1 MLIAVIVVLYCIA
14 LCMLSVLSLNRYVL
28 ISLFRK
34 NANRRH
40 ESARAI
46 PDADLPFV
54 TIQLPIYNEY
64 YVAERIIQSAC
75 DVDYP
80 RDRFEVQVL
89 DDSTDETLALTR
101 RIVREHRA
109 RGIDIVHLHRDK
121 RTGYKS
127 GALAYGLERAR
138 GEFVAVFDADFVI
151 PSDFLRRA
159 VPHFDSPKVG
169 VVQAR
174 WTYLNEDY
182 SLLTRATALGLDG
195 QFIVEQ
201 PARYWG
207 DLFLTFNGTAG
218 LLRASCIREA
228 GGWQHDTITEDLDLS
243 YRAQLEGWKIR
254 YLWDL
259 TCDSELPADIH
270 GLKAQQFRWTKGTQ
284 ETARKLLPSLWK
296 AKIPFWDRLQGTAH
310 LLGNS
315 SYPFLLLVGLLNP
328 LMVFAAHQYDVRV
341 LWPLSAYF
349 LFSLFGTFAY
359 YAEAE
364 RAGHTKWV
372 RRVLCFPLFLGASIG
387 LSVNNAQAA
396 LEGLL
401 GKKSP
406 FIRTPKYH
414 ITGRGQSWKEKRYR
428 SPIRWSTIGELVLGI
443 YTLAAIGYAIWVKEY
458 GALPFLVLFAGGYLL
473 IAGYSIRHHILSG
486 VRRGKLELSMETG
499 PVLATV
505 PAAEVP
511 AAIAPQK
518 QRVGREIAILL
529 VGAITLGNL
538 SCGGSEPALSRT
550 DTILESEMPPRAPAG
565 FDSVMLVSASATDD
579 PADSSSE
586 RAGVLYYAPSGSSF
600 EWYFDAESLD
610 PGLRYRIE
618 LNVDDSLNYAV
629 GSVAADENGRA
640 LAHGTLR
647 EFADRYC
654 VGSVNTPP
662 VALSGEHTLAVRIKR
677 DGSSPGESSAESSV
691 TGPASRPLP
700 CTGNGDGR
708 FDYVL
713 HEQKAVSFTGSASS

>member
-1 MLIAVIVVLYCIA
+1 MLIAVIIVVYCIA

-28 ISLFRK
+28 ISLFRR
-34 NANRRH
+34 NSNRRH
-40 ESARAI
+40 ESAPAI
-46 PDADLPFV
+46 ADADLPFV

-101 RIVREHRA
+101 RLVDEHRE
-109 RGIDIVHLHRDK
+109 RGLNVVHLHREQ

-127 GALAYGLERAR
+127 GALAHGLEHAR
-138 GEFVAVFDADFVI
+138 GEYVAVFDADFVI

-159 VPHFDSPKVG
+159 VPHFTSPEVG

-182 SLLTRATALGLDG
+182 SVLTRATALGLDG

-201 PARYWG
+201 PARFWG

-218 LLRASCIREA
+218 LLRASCIRDA

-243 YRAQLEGWKIR
+243 YRAQLKGWKIK
-254 YLWDL
+254 YIWDL

-284 ETARKLLPSLWK
+284 ETARKLLPALWRSRV
-296 AKIPFWDRLQGTAH
+296 PRWDKLQGTAH

-315 SYPFLLLVGLLNP
+315 AYPFLLIVGLLNP
-328 LMVFAAHQYDVRV
+328 LMVVAAHQYDVRV

-364 RAGHTKWV
+364 RAGHEKWIP
-372 RRVLCFPLFLGASIG
+372 RVLCFPLFLGASIG

-414 ITGRGQSWKEKRYR
+414 ITTRGESWKEKRYR
-428 SPIRWSTIGELVLGI
+428 SPVRWATVGELLLGV
-443 YTLAAIGYAIWVKEY
+443 YTTAALVYAIWVQEY
-458 GALPFLVLFAGGYLL
+458 GAIPFLVLFAGGYLL
-473 IAGYSIRHHILSG
+473 IGIYSIKHHIIGGSGPQLSL
-486 VRRGKLELSMETG
+486 VADAG
-499 PVLATV
+499 PLLATAAADV
-505 PAAEVP
+505 PAALP
-511 AAIAPQK
+511 RRKHRADKAISILMLA
-518 QRVGREIAILL
+518 GIAL
-529 VGAITLGNL
+529 TLS
-538 SCGGSEPALSRT
+538 SCNGPDRRFATSDS
-550 DTILESEMPPRAPAG
+550 ILESEMSSRSVAG
-565 FDSVMLVSASATDD
+565 FDSVTLLPVESGTTPTRPRGTFYYS
-579 PADSSSE
+579 PAGD
-586 RAGVLYYAPSGSSF
+586 SF
-600 EWYFDAESLD
+600 EWYLRATGLE
-610 PGLRYRIE
+610 PGVRYRLE

-629 GSVAADENGRA
+629 GSVRADDTGQVLGRGA
-640 LAHGTLR
+640 LQ
-647 EFADRYC
+647 EFTDRYC
-654 VGSVNTPP
+654 VGALGAPP
-662 VALSGEHTLAVRIKR
+662 IDLSGEHSVAVRVKL
-677 DGSSPGESSAESSV
+677 DGSSPGESSSEGSV
-691 TGPASRPLP
+691 TGTSARPLP
-700 CTGNGDGR
+700 CTGNGDAR

-713 HEQKAVSFTGSASS
+713 HEQRKIRFTDAATGSP

>member
-1 MLIAVIVVLYCIA
+1 MLIAVIIVLYCVA

-28 ISLFRK
+28 ISLFRR

-40 ESARAI
+40 ESAPSIA
-46 PDADLPFV
+46 DVDLPFV
-54 TIQLPIYNEY
+54 TIQLPIYNEL
-64 YVAERIIQSAC
+64 YVVERIIQSAC

-89 DDSTDETLALTR
+89 DDSNDETLALTR
-101 RIVREHRA
+101 RLVREHRA

-151 PSDFLRRA
+151 PRDFLRRA
-159 VPHFDSPKVG
+159 VPHFDAPNVG

-182 SLLTRATALGLDG
+182 SVLTRATALGLDG

-201 PARYWG
+201 PARFWG

-218 LLRASCIREA
+218 LLRASCIRDA

-243 YRAQLEGWKIR
+243 YRAQLKGWKIK
-254 YLWDL
+254 YIWDL

-284 ETARKLLPSLWK
+284 ETARKLLPALWH
-296 AKIPFWDRLQGTAH
+296 AKIPFWDKLQGTAH

-328 LMVFAAHQYDVRV
+328 LVVMAAHQYDVRV

-364 RAGHTKWV
+364 RAGHARWIP
-372 RRVLCFPLFLGASIG
+372 RVLCFPLFLGASIG

-396 LEGLL
+396 LEGLM

-428 SPIRWSTIGELVLGI
+428 SPIRWSTIGELVLGM
-443 YTLAAIGYAIWVKEY
+443 YTLVAIGYAIWVKEY
-458 GALPFLVLFAGGYLL
+458 GALPFLVLFSGGYLL
-473 IAGYSIRHHILSG
+473 IAFYSIRHHIVSWSG
-486 VRRGKLELSMETG
+486 RKLELAVE
-499 PVLATV
+499 
-505 PAAEVP
+505 PAAPALAAASAELP
-511 AAIAPQK
+511 AALAPRK

-529 VGAITLGNL
+529 VAGISLSSS
-538 SCGGSEPALSRT
+538 SCGSPEPVIARS
-550 DTILESEMPPRAPAG
+550 DTILEKEMPPMTPAG
-565 FDSVMLVSASATDD
+565 FDSLTLVASRG
-579 PADSSSE
+579 ADAQA
-586 RAGVLYYAPSGSSF
+586 AGGVFYYSPSGDSF
-600 EWYFDAESLD
+600 EWYLRAEQLD
-610 PGLRYRIE
+610 PGVRYRLE
-618 LNVDDSLNYAV
+618 LNVDDSLNYAA
-629 GSVAADENGRA
+629 GSVMADETGRA
-640 LAHGTLR
+640 LGHGELQ

-654 VGSVNTPP
+654 VGAVSTPP
-662 VALSGEHTLAVRIKR
+662 MALAGEHAVAVRLKR

-713 HEQKAVSFTGSASS
+713 HEKKGAQFTGSANS

>member
-1 MLIAVIVVLYCIA
+1 MLIAVIIVLYCIA
-14 LCMLSVLSLNRYVL
+14 LFMLSVLSLNRYVL

-40 ESARAI
+40 ERA
-46 PDADLPFV
+46 PSVADADLPFV

-101 RIVREHRA
+101 RLVREHRA
-109 RGIDIVHLHRDK
+109 RGIDIVHLHREK

-151 PSDFLRRA
+151 PRDFLRRA
-159 VPHFDSPKVG
+159 VPYFDSPKVG

-182 SLLTRATALGLDG
+182 SVLTRATALGLDG

-201 PARYWG
+201 PARFWG

-218 LLRASCIREA
+218 LLRASCIRDA

-243 YRAQLEGWKIR
+243 YRAQLKGWKIK
-254 YLWDL
+254 YVWDL

-284 ETARKLLPSLWK
+284 ETARKLLPALWK

-328 LMVFAAHQYDVRV
+328 LMVIAAHQYDVRV

-364 RAGHTKWV
+364 RAGHAKWV

-428 SPIRWSTIGELVLGI
+428 SPIRWSTIGELVLGM

-458 GALPFLVLFAGGYLL
+458 GALPFLVLFCGGYLL
-473 IAGYSIRHHILSG
+473 IAVYSIRHHILSG
-486 VRRGKLELSMETG
+486 VGRRQLELAIDSG
-499 PVLATV
+499 PALAAV
-505 PAAEVP
+505 PAEIPSAMASRKE
-511 AAIAPQK
+511 
-518 QRVGREIAILL
+518 RVGREIAILL
-529 VGAITLGNL
+529 VASVSLGAL
-538 SCGGSEPALSRT
+538 SCGGSEPATVRT
-550 DTILESEMPPRAPAG
+550 DNILENEMPARAPAG
-565 FDSVMLVSASATDD
+565 FDSVALVSSDDADGATAAENA
-579 PADSSSE
+579 P
-586 RAGVLYYAPSGSSF
+586 AGVFYYSPDGKVF
-600 EWYFDAESLD
+600 EWYLNAHSLE
-610 PGLRYRIE
+610 PGVSYRLE
-618 LNVDDSLNYAV
+618 LNVDDSLSYAA
-629 GSVAADENGRA
+629 GSVIADEGGRA
-640 LAHGTLR
+640 MGHGELR
-647 EFADRYC
+647 VFADRYC
-654 VGSVNTPP
+654 VGDANTPKIE
-662 VALSGEHTLAVRIKR
+662 LSGEHTVAVRLKR
-677 DGSSPGESSAESSV
+677 DGSNPGEGSAEIKV
-691 TGPASRPLP
+691 TGPASRSLP
-700 CTGNGDGR
+700 CTGNGDGN

-713 HEQKAVSFTGSASS
+713 HEQKIASFTGSASN